1 MNNKFFKKIIS
12 IFGYKLINKN
22 YFKNNRIISEKSYL
36 QIELI
41 LKNLFEK
48 NKIKSLIQIGANDG
62 LLFDVLKHYIK
73 KFHPSSLLIE
83 PVLENFEKLKKNY
96 HNIENIKFENSAIS
110 VNNEIS
116 SLYKVKL
123 SKVHHYD
130 EHILVITSFNKN
142 HLLEHG
148 VKNSHISKEKVQSIS
163 IDKLLIKHSIKTLD
177 LLFIDAEGYDSK
189 IIYDFFKNSL
199 LRPLIIFEYIHCDY
213 IFFRKLINRLNEINY
228 VYFSINENLI
238 GCPIENKQ
246 LIDFS

>member
-62 LLFDVLKHYIK
+62 LLFDVLNQYIK
-73 KFHPSSLLIE
+73 KFQPSSLLVE
-83 PVLENFEKLKKNY
+83 PLLENFEKLKKNY
-96 HNIENIKFENSAIS
+96 NNLENIKFENSAIS

-123 SKVHHYD
+123 SKIHHYD
-130 EHILVITSFNKN
+130 EHILGITSFNKN

-148 VKNSHISKEKVQSIS
+148 VKNSHITKEKVQCIS
-163 IDKLLIKHSIKTLD
+163 IDELLIKHSIKTLD

>member
-1 MNNKFFKKIIS
+1 VNNKFFKKIIS
-12 IFGYKLINKN
+12 IFGYKLVNKN
-22 YFKNNRIISEKSYL
+22 YFKNNKIISEKSYL

-62 LLFDVLKHYIK
+62 LLFDVLNQYIK
-73 KFHPSSLLIE
+73 KFNPSSLLVE

-96 HNIENIKFENSAIS
+96 NNLENIKFENSAIS
-110 VNNEIS
+110 VNNEITF
-116 SLYKVKL
+116 LYKVKS
-123 SKVHHYD
+123 SKIHYYD
-130 EHILVITSFNKN
+130 KHILGITSFNKN

-148 VKNSHISKEKVQSIS
+148 VKNLHITKEKVQCIS
-163 IDKLLIKHSIKTLD
+163 IEKLLIKYSIKTLD

-199 LRPLIIFEYIHCDY
+199 LRPIIIFEYIHCDNN
-213 IFFRKLINRLNEINY
+213 FFRKLINRLNEINY

-238 GCPIENKQ
+238 GFPIENKH

>member
-62 LLFDVLKHYIK
+62 LLFDVLNPYIK

-123 SKVHHYD
+123 SKIHHYD
-130 EHILVITSFNKN
+130 EHILGITSFNKN

-148 VKNSHISKEKVQSIS
+148 VKNSHISKEKVQCIS

>member
-1 MNNKFFKKIIS
+1 VNNKFFKKIIS
-12 IFGYKLINKN
+12 LFGYKLINKN

-62 LLFDVLKHYIK
+62 LLFDVLNQYIK
-73 KFHPSSLLIE
+73 KFQPSSLLVE
-83 PVLENFEKLKKNY
+83 PLLENFEKLKKNY
-96 HNIENIKFENSAIS
+96 NNLENIKFENSAIS

-123 SKVHHYD
+123 SKIHHYD
-130 EHILVITSFNKN
+130 EHILGITSFNKN

-148 VKNSHISKEKVQSIS
+148 VKNSHISKEKVQCIS

>member
-12 IFGYKLINKN
+12 LFGYKLINKN

-62 LLFDVLKHYIK
+62 LLFDVLNQYIK
-73 KFHPSSLLIE
+73 KFQPSSLLVE
-83 PVLENFEKLKKNY
+83 PLLENFEKLKKNY
-96 HNIENIKFENSAIS
+96 NNLENIKFENSAIS

-123 SKVHHYD
+123 SKIHHYD
-130 EHILVITSFNKN
+130 EHILGITSFNKN